1 MMKYL
6 DFPSHYDRFPTVD
19 FSHLNGSVYEGEAA
33 LIDYLG
39 KLSGMIVVETYPG
52 VDMDQLENILKSAYP
67 HHVHIDVTQFAYDR
81 KTLDVRF
88 ADYLTEDR
96 VFGVM
101 CRHTIEMLYPKS
113 AKDTIQSQISAS
125 SKPVVLYGFGAAHFI
140 QTGTLVYVELHRWA
154 IQNKYR
160 AKTYANW
167 QGEDHDEPLL
177 QKYKRG
183 FFVEWRIADRHKQN
197 LMGRVDLYIDTST
210 ADTPRAIE
218 GDLWREA
225 LRMTTNRPFRLVPY
239 FDPGV
244 WGGQWMKEVCRL
256 DKEAVNYAWAFDGV
270 PEENHI
276 RFRFRD
282 GVIDTPAINLVFA
295 EPLALLG
302 DHVHARFGK
311 EFPIRFDFL
320 DTMEGGNLSLQV
332 HPFTEYIQQKF
343 GMAYTQDESYYILDA
358 KQDGTV
364 WLGLKDNIDREAF
377 IIDLQAAQRGE
388 KPFKAEDYV
397 NVYPTKK
404 HDHIAIPAGT
414 IHCSGKNVMVLEIS
428 ATPYI
433 FTFKMWDW
441 DRLGLD
447 GLPRP
452 IHLDHALQNI
462 AWDRDTDWVEKN
474 LLNPFTTLPSAP
486 NVTHERTG
494 LHPTRQF
501 IETHRHTADGPVE
514 HETHGSVNMLNLVDG
529 REATVTS
536 PTDAFKPF
544 VVHYAETFIIPAS
557 VQRYRITPSGPSLGQ
572 TITTIKAFVR
582 R

>member
-19 FSHLNGSVYEGEAA
+19 CSHLKGIAYEGEAA
-33 LIDYLG
+33 LINRLST
-39 KLSGMIVVETYPG
+39 LSGVIVVETYPG
-52 VDMDQLENILKSAYP
+52 VDLNQLENILRSAYP
-67 HHVHIDVTQFAYDR
+67 NHQHIDVTQFAYDR
-81 KTLDVRF
+81 ATLDERF

-101 CRHTIEMLYPKS
+101 CHLNIEALYPN
-113 AKDTIQSQISAS
+113 SAS
-125 SKPVVLYGFGAAHFI
+125 SAIQAQIDASNQPIVLYGFGAAHFI
-140 QTGTLVYVELHRWA
+140 KTGTLVYVELHRWA
-154 IQNKYR
+154 IQQKYR

-167 QGEDHDEPLL
+167 QGQDHDEELL
-177 QKYKRG
+177 KKYKRG
-183 FFVEWRIADRHKQN
+183 FFVEWRIADRHKQA
-197 LMGRVDLYIDTST
+197 LIERVEVYVDVST
-210 ADTPRAIE
+210 VDTPRAVE
-218 GDLWREA
+218 GTLWREA
-225 LRMTTNRPFRLVPY
+225 LRFTAHRPFRLVPY

-276 RFRFRD
+276 RLQFNE

-295 EPLALLG
+295 QPRALLG

-343 GMAYTQDESYYILDA
+343 GMMYTQDESYYILDA
-358 KQDGTV
+358 QEDGTV
-364 WLGLKDNIDREAF
+364 WLGLKENIDRVAF
-377 IIDLQAAQRGE
+377 IKDLQAAERGE
-388 KPFKAEDYV
+388 KPFPAEDYV
-397 NVYPTKK
+397 NVYPAKK

-441 DRLGLD
+441 DRVGLD

-452 IHLDHALQNI
+452 IHLDHALKNI
-462 AWDRDTDWVEKN
+462 AWERDADWVESY
-474 LLNPFTTLPSAP
+474 LLNPFSPLPSSADAI
-486 NVTHERTG
+486 VERTG

-501 IETHRHTADGPVE
+501 IETHRHTSKKPIK
-514 HETHGSVNMLNLVDG
+514 HETHGSVNMLNLVEG
-529 REATVTS
+529 REATVSS
-536 PTDAFKPF
+536 PTDAFDPF
-544 VVHYAETFIIPAS
+544 IVHYAETFIIPAAVKDYLIS
-557 VQRYRITPSGPSLGQ
+557 PSGPSLGHA
-572 TITTIKAFVR
+572 ITTIKAFVR